1 MNAYVS
7 TAYPTVQV
15 GFVITSRAATDPT
28 LVLSNSGGLR
38 AVDVFKD
45 TGWAGVADFVGI
57 TYYPLTTSFQ
67 MKPNTQVAG
76 VFQDL
81 VSFTAK
87 PIHIEEIG
95 YSSSAATL
103 GSVNLQ
109 SKFYCEVF
117 KAWDTHA
124 SRIPSLAIL
133 RMVDKTRTD
142 AQNVATVYG
151 LPGNEAFI
159 EYIRTLGIQTQDG
172 SPKSTFNMVKSE
184 LQKRG
189 F

>member
-38 AVDVFKD
+38 AVDVF
-45 TGWAGVADFVGI
+45 
-57 TYYPLTTSFQ
+57 
-67 MKPNTQVAG
+67 
-76 VFQDL
+76 
-81 VSFTAK
+81 
-87 PIHIEEIG
+87 
-95 YSSSAATL
+95 SSSAATL

-109 SKFYCEVF
+109 SEFYCEVF
-117 KAWDTHA
+117 KAWDTH
-124 SRIPSLAIL
+124 STRIPSLAIL

-172 SPKSTFNMVKSE
+172 TAKSTFNMVRSE